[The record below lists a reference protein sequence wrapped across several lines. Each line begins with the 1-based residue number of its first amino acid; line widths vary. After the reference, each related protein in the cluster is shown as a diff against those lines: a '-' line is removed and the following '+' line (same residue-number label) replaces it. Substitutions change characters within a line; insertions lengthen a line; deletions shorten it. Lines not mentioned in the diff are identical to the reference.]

1 MKAITKKNEELKIW
15 RTSKMNVY
23 GKVYDEIIKKYA
35 EFLGHETELKCDFT
49 LLRKEQYIFDRL
61 LAFGYALSKVNK
73 SPKTAYLYFW
83 KTGDGYFTCNMPKKL
98 LKQEF
103 DALIF
108 HIEEKE
114 SCVCFKINNQ
124 NNTYEIIS
132 AEDLLTAAKAMI

>member
-1 MKAITKKNEELKIW
+1 
-15 RTSKMNVY
+15 MNVY
-23 GKVYDEIIKKYA
+23 GKVYDEIVKKYA
-35 EFLGHETELKCDFT
+35 EFLGHETGLKCDFT
-49 LLRKEQYIFDRL
+49 FLRKEQFILDRL
-61 LAFGYALSKVNK
+61 LAFNYALSKVNK

-83 KTGDGYFTCNMPKKL
+83 ETGDGYFTYNMPKKL
-98 LKQEF
+98 LKREL

-114 SCVCFKINNQ
+114 HCVCFKINNQ

>member
-1 MKAITKKNEELKIW
+1 
-15 RTSKMNVY
+15 MNVY

-83 KTGDGYFTCNMPKKL
+83 ETGDGYFTSNMPKKL
-98 LKQEF
+98 LKREL

-108 HIEEKE
+108 HIKEKE
-114 SCVCFKINNQ
+114 HCVCFKINNQ

-132 AEDLLTAAKAMI
+132 AEDLLATVKTMI